1 MRENFFARRGL
12 RPPVISQRT
21 FVGLLLLGFFLLGCS
36 PAPVDSHPPQPL
48 SYASTW
54 EYRWGDSP
62 RGPQGERL
70 WAQPARGAA
79 SDPTQ
84 WKETTSPFER
94 LPGRNGS
101 EFLWLR
107 TKLKGAPLRD
117 GVLYVRPVDR
127 LMEAYLDG
135 ELIYQFGD
143 MQQEPPYR
151 FIGFRPHFIPLPA
164 QYQGKVLALRV
175 YSELSNIG
183 PSGQVWLAERAE
195 VVKQL
200 FLNELERLFVGGLL
214 ALIGLAAISLYL
226 LRKEERVYLMYGCFA
241 VSIGVYSTSQIQ
253 VQTFLIDWPLFWP
266 HLELAA
272 LFLAMIFLCSY
283 LEHMFGRGPFGLVRA
298 LRIAH
303 TIFAIG
309 AAVAVLTKLVPLW
322 KTVPPFQV
330 LFLFDLAYLTC
341 FVVYIGVLGN
351 VEVRIFALGFVIAAG
366 LALLELLGS
375 YRIVKKTILTHYGMA
390 AFTLSLGA
398 ILARRF
404 LSVHKRLRDYSS
416 VLQLSLA
423 SISAFDPEERTHVAL
438 QELVRIQR
446 ARRALLFQVEEG
458 NNQLTLTAGRDDRGA
473 DLVAF
478 RDFDKQSIDQA
489 FARRT
494 PIIVQREGAEAAPR
508 SIMATPILTGNK
520 VLGVLYLETE
530 GTRRIFQP
538 EDQEILLGLG
548 SQIAST
554 LVSSRAMRL
563 ELDRALAHRRLHE
576 QRELLDAAGRMAKGD
591 LDSTIVVPE
600 KHELAPLAGAL
611 DGMRQDLRGMQE
623 ELKAKVAQLE
633 SRNQEVQLLNDELR
647 RQIEQRSR
655 RLLDILLPKDD
666 ALSQA
671 AQLAA
676 GSLLGDFYR
685 VLRVLGKGGM
695 GVVYEVERTTDCRR
709 LAAKVLSAQPD
720 RTAIGR
726 FVREAQILARLDHPN
741 LIAISDIDVTSS
753 GVLFIV
759 MELVDGSSLGQHRA
773 EFGRAN
779 RRWELHILRQ
789 VAEALVALHA
799 QGVVH
804 RDLKPENVLLTRCPE
819 GALPVVKLADFGIS
833 ILLDEMRSVRLMSTP
848 STPAADT
855 EASPVAAATAITED
869 GGPAASAGA
878 LATIS
883 LATEPGHN
891 SAQALTKTGMIVG
904 TPLYMAPEL
913 YSGSKNAQPPADIF
927 SLGVIAFELLT
938 AQLPFARPAI
948 VARALREEVAAP
960 SLSQLR
966 TDLPPALLALLERCL
981 SAEPEKRPT
990 AQQVALQL
998 VAT

>member
-1 MRENFFARRGL
+1 M
-12 RPPVISQRT
+12 SQRT
-21 FVGLLLLGFFLLGCS
+21 FVGLLVLGFFLLGCS
-36 PAPVDSHPPQPL
+36 PTPVDSHPPQTL

-70 WAQPARGAA
+70 WAQPERGAA
-79 SDPTQ
+79 SYPTP
-84 WKETTSPFER
+84 WKQTTSPFDR
-94 LPGRNGS
+94 LPGRDGS

-107 TKLKGAPLRD
+107 TQLKGSPLRD

-135 ELIYQFGD
+135 ELVYQFGD

-200 FLNELERLFVGGLL
+200 FLNELERLFIGGILGLL
-214 ALIGLAAISLYL
+214 GLAGILLYL
-226 LRKEERVYLMYGCFA
+226 LRKEERAYLMYGCFA
-241 VSIGVYSTSQIQ
+241 VSVGVYSISQIQ
-253 VQTFLIDWPLFWP
+253 VQSFLIDWPLFWP

-272 LFLAMIFLCSY
+272 LFLTMIFLCSY
-283 LEHMFGRGPFGLVRA
+283 LEHMFGRGPLGLVRG

-303 TIFAIG
+303 TIFALG
-309 AAVAVLTKLVPLW
+309 AAAAVLTKVVPLW

-341 FVVYIGVLGN
+341 FVVYVSVLGN
-351 VEVRIFALGFVIAAG
+351 AEVRIFALGFVIAAG

-473 DLVAF
+473 DLVEF
-478 RDFDKQSIDQA
+478 RGFDKQTIDQV

-494 PIIVQREGAEAAPR
+494 PIIVQREATENAAPR

-600 KHELAPLAGAL
+600 THELAPLAGAL

-623 ELKAKVAQLE
+623 ELKAKVTQLE

-655 RLLDILLPKDD
+655 RLLEILLPKDD
-666 ALSQA
+666 ALLQA
-671 AQLAA
+671 TQLVA

-685 VLRVLGKGGM
+685 VLRALGKGGM
-695 GVVYEVERTTDCRR
+695 GVVYEVERTTDRRR

-726 FVREAQILARLDHPN
+726 FVREAQILARLDHPS

-773 EFGRAN
+773 EFGRAD

-789 VAEALVALHA
+789 IAEALVALHA

-819 GALPVVKLADFGIS
+819 GALPAVKLADFGIS
-833 ILLDEMRSVRLMSTP
+833 ILLDEMRSVRLAPTP
-848 STPAADT
+848 SAPAAGAAAT
-855 EASPVAAATAITED
+855 LVAEATAITED
-869 GGPAASAGA
+869 GSTAANAGS
-878 LATIS
+878 LATVS
-883 LATEPGHN
+883 LATEPGQ
-891 SAQALTKTGMIVG
+891 SSSQALTKTGMIVG

-913 YSGSKNAQPPADIF
+913 FSGSKNAQPPADIF

-948 VARALREEVAAP
+948 VARAMREEVAVP

-966 TDLPPALLALLERCL
+966 PDLPPALLAMLERCL
-981 SAEPEKRPT
+981 SAEPDKRPT